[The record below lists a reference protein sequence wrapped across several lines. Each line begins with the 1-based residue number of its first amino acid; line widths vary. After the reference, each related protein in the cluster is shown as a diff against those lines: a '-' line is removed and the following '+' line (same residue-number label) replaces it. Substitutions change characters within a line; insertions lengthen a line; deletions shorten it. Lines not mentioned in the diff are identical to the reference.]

1 MSLRLFPTFFS
12 VRLSVFSFILR
23 SLIPLDLNFVHG
35 SRYVSIYILPNA
47 DIQLSQHHFLKI
59 LSFSIV
65 WVWHFCQKQVL
76 FSLHLT
82 PIRMAKI
89 KKVRIC
95 CWGCGA
101 RGTTLSLLV
110 AVKTYSSTWKINC
123 VCVFAE
129 KQELYLKIQLYH
141 YLAYTQMM
149 LQYPTKH
156 LLHYVHRSFIHNR
169 QKLERCLSLK
179 SR

>member
-35 SRYVSIYILPNA
+35 GRYVSIYILPNA

-76 FSLHLT
+76 FILHLI

-95 CWGCGA
+95 CWVCGA

-110 AVKTYSSTWKINC
+110 QVKIYSTTWKINC
-123 VCVFAE
+123 VCVCVCVCVCMCVYVCCLRYTVIVLWG
-129 KQELYLKIQLYH
+129 QE
-141 YLAYTQMM
+141 
-149 LQYPTKH
+149 
-156 LLHYVHRSFIHNR
+156 F
-169 QKLERCLSLK
+169 
-179 SR
+179 